1 MTIPPYYKGVLSNL
15 KVHYT
20 SGKSAPH
27 KAILL
32 LAISDL
38 IESGA
43 ITKNE
48 IGMTEELK
56 EAFEERWDKHVP
68 KDSQYKSAVW
78 TPYWHM
84 GYEAFWH
91 FIPLEGVSDETL
103 TTLAAGHT
111 ASIGKMKNHIKYSK
125 LDEDLFELFLKKES
139 RQKIRELLINTWL
152 D

>member
-1 MTIPPYYKGVLSNL
+1 MAIPQYYTEAFSNL
-15 KVHYT
+15 KVHYA
-20 SGKSAPH
+20 SGKAAPH

-43 ITKNE
+43 ISKNE

-56 EAFEERWDKHVP
+56 EAFEVRWDKHVP

-84 GYEAFWH
+84 RYEEFWH
-91 FIPLEGVSDETL
+91 FVPLDGVSEATIAG
-103 TTLAAGHT
+103 LAAGYT
-111 ASIGKMKNHIKYSK
+111 ASIGKMKSHIRYSK
-125 LDEDLFELFLKKES
+125 LDEDLFELFLNKES
-139 RQKIRELLINTWL
+139 RCKLQELLVKTWL
-152 D
+152 G

>member
-1 MTIPPYYKGVLSNL
+1 MAIPSCYKEALINL

-20 SGKSAPH
+20 SGKPAPH

-38 IESGA
+38 IESGV
-43 ITKNE
+43 ISKNE
-48 IGMTEELK
+48 IGMTEALK
-56 EAFEERWDKHVP
+56 VAFEDRWNKHVP

-91 FIPLEGVSDETL
+91 FVPLEGVSEEIL

-111 ASIGKMKNHIKYSK
+111 ASIGKMRDHINYAKF
-125 LDEDLFELFLKKES
+125 DDALFRLFAQKES
-139 RQKIRELLINTWL
+139 RQAVRDLIIDKWL
-152 D
+152 

>member
-56 EAFEERWDKHVP
+56 EAFEVRWDRHVP

-84 GYEAFWH
+84 GYETFWH
-91 FIPLEGVSDETL
+91 FIPLEGISDETL

-111 ASIGKMKNHIKYSK
+111 ASIGKMRDHINYAKF
-125 LDEDLFELFLKKES
+125 DDALFRLFAQKES
-139 RQKIRELLINTWL
+139 RQAVRDLIIDKWL
-152 D
+152 